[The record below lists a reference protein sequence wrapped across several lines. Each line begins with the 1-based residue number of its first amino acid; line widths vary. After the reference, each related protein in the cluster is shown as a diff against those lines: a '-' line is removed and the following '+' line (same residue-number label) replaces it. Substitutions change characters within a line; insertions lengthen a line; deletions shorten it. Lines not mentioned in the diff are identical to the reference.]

1 MISIKN
7 NSGTQ
12 IRCNVYKFTYN
23 GTFMGESYITAD
35 ISSPAPIPFEI
46 GDYAEYRG
54 ERFELNYV
62 PAKKKQAGKGSYGE
76 AFVYEGVKLNSMA
89 DELTR
94 CDFLDYVSSDNK
106 IHFSGLPNFSFY
118 GTVKDLA
125 ERIQVNLDR
134 IYTGEKKWTITVDES
149 FVSGTKNIS
158 VSANNCWEALTK
170 AHSDFKANFV
180 VRGRSVTIGTSGYAV
195 GAVFGYGKGKG
206 LYDIKQTTNQDSK
219 IITRLRAYGSSRNIP
234 SRYYQN
240 QKKPDGTNYIPESMY
255 VPNLVLPGFLE
266 NGGDAYIDSGNI
278 SLYGIREGTVY
289 FDGSGDQEE
298 IYPSIQFMTKDYLE
312 AAGITVSLPEGDN
325 GNLNEILSAENPEDN
340 GDIPLEGEGELKGD
354 FAVYLKDMGFNLAEK
369 ETTEAGTQYKYAIVG
384 EEMEISM
391 NSGACESRSFT
402 ITNVEQ
408 DTSLGYTR
416 YKLTCNRDTDD
427 NIGMAFPNSDWQI
440 KPGDKF
446 ILTGISMPDVY
457 IKAASEKLEE
467 AAIKYLGE
475 NDITKYT
482 YSPTIDSKF
491 MADHPEISASVKEG
505 DILNF
510 EDTDLGIDAS
520 IIISSL
526 TIKEGDSIIP
536 SYEVTL
542 NNEQV
547 TSSIEKIQNAVSE
560 IASNVSGVTMDQ
572 IKSQIA
578 SYGSRYFISKIN
590 NDIAAGSI
598 TFQKEQIFKNGLRDS
613 ALISSQTGWH
623 IGYDTAGNSIMEIDK
638 INVRKT
644 ALFHEI
650 VNERISHVAGAQ
662 MLSLAAITVSS
673 VEEIR
678 SGDAITAYKCFFDT
692 GDGKAVNGF
701 EVGDKAMCQ
710 VFSGTETKYYWML
723 VTDTGSDYITLS
735 NTIKDTVFTG
745 VPEIGDYIVQCGHI
759 SDTDRQNVII
769 LRSFGTPEIVQ
780 YKGVG
785 QGDEF
790 TFTGKDVSV
799 ISPAGNKFTGDF
811 ISKNTNRNIEDEIG
825 SLNAYLESTK
835 EYLQN
840 QIDGVIDTWF
850 YAYTPTNTNYPANTW
865 EDEETKRQH
874 EGDVF
879 YNTQQYVD
887 EETTP
892 DAGKA
897 WRWIENTSQS
907 GDFYWNPIADSDA
920 VKALQAASKA
930 QETADGKKR
939 TFTTQPY
946 PPYDKGDLWVNATIG
961 AYKNE
966 ILTCI
971 NPKIS
976 GQTFNQ
982 LDWSKASGYAQQSYV
997 ESEISQTNENITLA
1011 VKEIEIGG
1019 RNYVLNSE
1027 NTAVKT
1033 TANISK
1039 PYSVSP
1045 DFINEIRGKEVTI
1058 SAFMGLTNGVP
1069 GTDYYNYAID
1079 MRIDYTDGEQQW
1091 IGLSRNSLSLKPN
1104 NLEYK
1109 RHYRTSQIKDKEI
1122 SAVSITDMLITGY
1135 QSIGDFTI
1143 EKIKIEIGNKPTD
1156 WSPAPEDKAGT
1167 EQLKE
1172 AGIDIKAGTITL
1184 SASDKTKVEAIL
1196 SNGSK
1201 VDVAVFE
1208 VVNNKPVLRADI
1220 ISGDVIADVIKT
1232 STLNVN
1238 NNTIIDKNGILTS
1251 KHGVFED
1258 IDAQSGEIGPFEIS
1272 NNNLT
1277 ASYSEHEDPN
1287 DYNTPVVRTYHTA
1300 LAGAGVTFINM
1311 EALGMVSVNAG
1322 VNLAGTGRTF
1332 LEINAEPDSINPLA
1346 NGISMILKES
1356 QGFNGIYCK
1365 VEKTGG
1371 IGTVKG
1377 IVIETANPKDDIALE
1392 ATGRVRLF
1400 NLRDIGNENAIYNV
1414 QLYAQSAGNGNF
1426 YIMAKTV

>member
-266 NGGDAYIDSGNI
+266 NGGDAYIDSDNI

-560 IASNVSGVTMDQ
+560 IASNVSEVTMDQ

-662 MLSLAAITVSS
+662 ILSLAAITVSS

-1091 IGLSRNSLSLKPN
+1091 IGLSRNSLSLNPN

>member
-1091 IGLSRNSLSLKPN
+1091 IGLSRNSLSLNPN

>member
-560 IASNVSGVTMDQ
+560 IASNVSEVTMDQ

-662 MLSLAAITVSS
+662 ILSLAAITVSS

-982 LDWSKASGYAQQSYV
+982 LDWTKASGYALQSYV

-1011 VKEIEIGG
+1011 VKEVAIGG

-1027 NTAVKT
+1027 NTTVKT
-1033 TANISK
+1033 TMNISK
-1039 PYSVSP
+1039 PYSLSP

-1069 GTDYYNYAID
+1069 GTGYYNYAID

-1091 IGLSRNSLSLKPN
+1091 IGLSRSSLSLNPN

-1135 QSIGDFTI
+1135 ESIGDFTI
-1143 EKIKIEIGNKPTD
+1143 EKIKIEVGNKPTD

-1232 STLNVN
+1232 NTLNVN

-1400 NLRDIGNENAIYNV
+1400 NLRDIGNEDAVYNV

>member
-266 NGGDAYIDSGNI
+266 NGGDAYIDSDNI

-598 TFQKEQIFKNGLRDS
+598 TFQKEQIFKNGLRDA

-662 MLSLAAITVSS
+662 ILSLAAITVSS

-920 VKALQAASKA
+920 VKALQVASKA
-930 QETADGKKR
+930 QKTADGKKR

-946 PPYDKGDLWVNATIG
+946 PPYDRGDLWVNATIG

-1091 IGLSRNSLSLKPN
+1091 IGLSRNSLSLNPN

>member
-354 FAVYLKDMGFNLAEK
+354 FVVYLKDMGFNLAEK

-391 NSGACESRSFT
+391 NSGVCESRSFT

-662 MLSLAAITVSS
+662 ILSLAAITVSS

-1079 MRIDYTDGEQQW
+1079 MRIDYADGEQQW
-1091 IGLSRNSLSLKPN
+1091 IGLSRNSLSLNPN

>member
-799 ISPAGNKFTGDF
+799 ISPAGNKFTGEV

-1091 IGLSRNSLSLKPN
+1091 IGLSRNSLSLNPN

>member
-1091 IGLSRNSLSLKPN
+1091 IGLSRNSLSLNPN

-1109 RHYRTSQIKDKEI
+1109 RHYRTSQIKYKEI

>member
-560 IASNVSGVTMDQ
+560 IASNVSEVTMDQ

-662 MLSLAAITVSS
+662 ILSLAAITVSS

-982 LDWSKASGYAQQSYV
+982 LDWTKASGYALQSYV

-1011 VKEIEIGG
+1011 VKEVAIGG

-1027 NTAVKT
+1027 NTTVKT
-1033 TANISK
+1033 TMNISK

-1069 GTDYYNYAID
+1069 GTGYYNYAID

-1091 IGLSRNSLSLKPN
+1091 IGLSRSSLSLNPN

-1135 QSIGDFTI
+1135 ESIGDFTI
-1143 EKIKIEIGNKPTD
+1143 EKIKIEVGNKPTD

-1232 STLNVN
+1232 NTLNVN

-1400 NLRDIGNENAIYNV
+1400 NLRDIGNEDAVYNV

>member
-266 NGGDAYIDSGNI
+266 NGGDAYIDSDNI

-416 YKLTCNRDTDD
+416 HKLTCNRDTDD

-536 SYEVTL
+536 SYEVIL

-590 NDIAAGSI
+590 DDIAAGSI
-598 TFQKEQIFKNGLRDS
+598 TFQKEQIFKNGLRDA

-662 MLSLAAITVSS
+662 ILSLAAITVSS

-1019 RNYVLNSE
+1019 RNLFLDSANRETVNNPKWYFQNSE
-1027 NTAVKT
+1027 NPPFPFRITEMLGR
-1033 TANISK
+1033 NIVISFDCEASNIPEYTGFQIGVQIFALYTNDDGLSCWASL
-1039 PYSVSP
+1039 PYSLFSNGYYKGRFSYATYIP
-1045 DFINEIRGKEVTI
+1045 EGELKPIESANEFLATVNYLDGQ
-1058 SAFMGLTNGVP
+1058 MGL
-1069 GTDYYNYAID
+1069 
-1079 MRIDYTDGEQQW
+1079 DGENPVSVK
-1091 IGLSRNSLSLKPN
+1091 ISN
-1104 NLEYK
+1104 
-1109 RHYRTSQIKDKEI
+1109 IKVE
-1122 SAVSITDMLITGY
+1122 
-1135 QSIGDFTI
+1135 F
-1143 EKIKIEIGNKPTD
+1143 GNKPTD

-1251 KHGVFED
+1251 KNGIFEN
-1258 IDAQSGEIGPFEIS
+1258 IDAKSGKIGSLRIS
-1272 NNNLT
+1272 DTGLSSDSIGIERGYIF
-1277 ASYSEHEDPN
+1277 ASSENGIIRLSAD
-1287 DYNTPVVRTYHTA
+1287 
-1300 LAGAGVTFINM
+1300 G
-1311 EALGMVSVNAG
+1311 VNAL
-1322 VNLAGTGRTF
+1322 VSDDTIATTF
-1332 LEINAEPDSINPLA
+1332 MHFWHYPDNEQYSIDCGIFLDLEEY
-1346 NGISMILKES
+1346 K
-1356 QGFNGIYCK
+1356 GFSGIYCK
-1365 VEKTGG
+1365 CNKKGG
-1371 IGTVKG
+1371 SGTVKG

-1392 ATGRVRLF
+1392 ATGRVRF
-1400 NLRDIGNENAIYNV
+1400 YNVRDISNENAIYNL

-1426 YIMAKTV
+1426 YLMAKTV

>member
-7 NSGTQ
+7 KNGTQ

-23 GTFMGESYITAD
+23 GTFMGESYITTD
-35 ISSPAPIPFEI
+35 ISYPTHIPFEI

-62 PAKKKQAGKGSYGE
+62 PAKKKQARAGSYGE

-149 FVSGTKNIS
+149 FVSETKNIS
-158 VSANNCWEALTK
+158 VNANNCWEALTK
-170 AHSDFKANFV
+170 AHSDFKANFI
-180 VRGRSVTIGTSGYAV
+180 VRGRTVTIGTSGYAV

-219 IITRLRAYGSSRNIP
+219 IITRLRAYGSNRNIP

-266 NGGDAYIDSGNI
+266 NGGDAYIDSDNI

-354 FAVYLKDMGFNLAEK
+354 FTVYLKDLGFNLAEK
-369 ETTEAGTQYKYAIVG
+369 ETTETGTQYKYAIVG

-391 NSGACESRSFT
+391 NSGMCESRSFT

-491 MADHPEISASVKEG
+491 MADHPEISASIKEG

-536 SYEVTL
+536 SYEITL

-547 TSSIEKIQNAVSE
+547 TSSIEKIQNTVSE

-598 TFQKEQIFKNGLRDS
+598 TFQKEQIFKNGLRDA

-650 VNERISHVAGAQ
+650 VNERIIHVAGAQ
-662 MLSLAAITVSS
+662 ILSLADITASS
-673 VEEIR
+673 VEEIKT
-678 SGDAITAYKCFFDT
+678 GTAITAYKCFFDT
-692 GDGKAVNGF
+692 GDGKIVNGF

-723 VTDTGSDYITLS
+723 VTNVGNDFITLS

-745 VPEIGDYIVQCGHI
+745 APEIGDYIVQCGHI
-759 SDTDRQNVII
+759 SNEDRQNVII

-799 ISPAGNKFTGDF
+799 ISPAGNKFTGNF
-811 ISKNTNRNIEDEIG
+811 ISQNTNRNIEEEIG

-897 WRWIENTSQS
+897 WRWIENASQS

-939 TFTTQPY
+939 TFTAQPY

-961 AYKNE
+961 SYKNE

-976 GQTFNQ
+976 GQAFNQ
-982 LDWSKASGYAQQSYV
+982 LDWTKASGYALQSYV

-1011 VKEIEIGG
+1011 VKEVAIGG

-1027 NTAVKT
+1027 NTTVKT
-1033 TANISK
+1033 TTNISK
-1039 PYSVSP
+1039 SYSVSP

-1069 GTDYYNYAID
+1069 GTGYYNYAID

-1091 IGLSRNSLSLKPN
+1091 IGLSRISLSLNPN

-1135 QSIGDFTI
+1135 ESIGDFTI
-1143 EKIKIEIGNKPTD
+1143 EKIKIEVGNKPTD

-1232 STLNVN
+1232 NTLNVN

-1277 ASYSEHEDPN
+1277 AFYSEHEDPN

-1400 NLRDIGNENAIYNV
+1400 NLRDIGNEDAVYNV

>member
-1 MISIKN
+1 M
-7 NSGTQ
+7 
-12 IRCNVYKFTYN
+12 
-23 GTFMGESYITAD
+23 
-35 ISSPAPIPFEI
+35 
-46 GDYAEYRG
+46 
-54 ERFELNYV
+54 
-62 PAKKKQAGKGSYGE
+62 
-76 AFVYEGVKLNSMA
+76 
-89 DELTR
+89 
-94 CDFLDYVSSDNK
+94 
-106 IHFSGLPNFSFY
+106 
-118 GTVKDLA
+118 
-125 ERIQVNLDR
+125 
-134 IYTGEKKWTITVDES
+134 
-149 FVSGTKNIS
+149 
-158 VSANNCWEALTK
+158 
-170 AHSDFKANFV
+170 
-180 VRGRSVTIGTSGYAV
+180 RGRSVTIGTSGYAV

-560 IASNVSGVTMDQ
+560 IASNVSEVTMDQ

-662 MLSLAAITVSS
+662 ILSLAAITVSS

-982 LDWSKASGYAQQSYV
+982 LDWTKASGYALQSYV

-1011 VKEIEIGG
+1011 VKEVAIGG

-1027 NTAVKT
+1027 NTTVKT
-1033 TANISK
+1033 TMNISK

-1069 GTDYYNYAID
+1069 GTGYYNYAID

-1091 IGLSRNSLSLKPN
+1091 IGLSRSSLSLNPN

-1135 QSIGDFTI
+1135 ESIGDFTI
-1143 EKIKIEIGNKPTD
+1143 EKIKIEVGNKPTD

-1232 STLNVN
+1232 NTLNVN

-1400 NLRDIGNENAIYNV
+1400 NLRDIGNEDAVYNV

>member
-446 ILTGISMPDVY
+446 ILTGISMREVY
-457 IKAASEKLEE
+457 IKAAPEKLEE

-723 VTDTGSDYITLS
+723 LTDTGSDYITLS

-1091 IGLSRNSLSLKPN
+1091 IGLSRNSLSLNPN

>member
-526 TIKEGDSIIP
+526 TIKEGDPIIP

-1091 IGLSRNSLSLKPN
+1091 IGLSRNSLSLNPN

>member
-266 NGGDAYIDSGNI
+266 NGGDAYIDSDNI

-662 MLSLAAITVSS
+662 ILSLAAITVSS

-701 EVGDKAMCQ
+701 EVNDKAMCQ

-790 TFTGKDVSV
+790 TFTRKDVSV

-920 VKALQAASKA
+920 VKALQVASKA
-930 QETADGKKR
+930 QKTADGKKR

-946 PPYDKGDLWVNATIG
+946 PPYDRGDLWVNATIG

-997 ESEISQTNENITLA
+997 ESEISQTNKNITLA

-1091 IGLSRNSLSLKPN
+1091 IGLSRNSLSLNPN